1 MESYTGSLVSSLKP
15 MTSLVGQIERT
26 LDPEV
31 SAVYSIMDRVYSQTP
46 SLSSKLPPRRNIWG
60 DAIVLQGGLGWD
72 FVSPVYLSHDTNDPV
87 ADELV
92 ALGVAVSMPSRKLGQ
107 GKFAVELS
115 PEQYDRW
122 IVIAGKEITKKRGGN
137 NLNMHDFLEYMINT
151 DMYSKWEGTGPDS
164 KKAAYIKDMMNE
176 FKGKALNQL
185 KKEFPI
191 LVTQLKEA
199 EEKRKNAYLGIG
211 N

>member
-1 MESYTGSLVSSLKP
+1 
-15 MTSLVGQIERT
+15 
-26 LDPEV
+26 
-31 SAVYSIMDRVYSQTP
+31 
-46 SLSSKLPPRRNIWG
+46 
-60 DAIVLQGGLGWD
+60 
-72 FVSPVYLSHDTNDPV
+72 
-87 ADELV
+87 
-92 ALGVAVSMPSRKLGQ
+92 
-107 GKFAVELS
+107 
-115 PEQYDRW
+115 
-122 IVIAGKEITKKRGGN
+122 
-137 NLNMHDFLEYMINT
+137 MINT

-185 KKEFPI
+185 KKEFPL